1 MNPWEEAPQL
11 SLSNPTSP
19 VIETFQAI
27 QQFEKERKEGSVS
40 SYRRNDAYWMELKN
54 IHAESLI
61 DLTDFVEY
69 LNNKK
74 ESYRKQGIAVR
85 PTPNGSK
92 SSKSSGVRTSCKS
105 SDDAVKKSLN
115 QGAGMQTR
123 KALEEF
129 DQSMSTKFTEEA
141 EFLEKDLIRNFVAQ
155 VESMETELKS
165 LWLRGD
171 RLLYAVKLSDYRAK
185 KNYESY
191 CNLVST
197 QTKQSS
203 EVSHTADVSNA
214 DSTNDIWLAEVC
226 YSVAAARS
234 YEVKDECNKQLKFLF
249 ARAKEFE
256 NRRRS
261 SIAKAGGEKS
271 PNRMA
276 RQIFHL
282 SSLTHTRT
290 T

>member
-27 QQFEKERKEGSVS
+27 QQFEKERKESSGS

-74 ESYRKQGIAVR
+74 ESNRKQGIAVR

-92 SSKSSGVRTSCKS
+92 ASKSSGVRTSCKG

-115 QGAGMQTR
+115 QGAGIQTR

-129 DQSMSTKFTEEA
+129 DQSMSSKFTEEA
-141 EFLEKDLIRNFVAQ
+141 DFLEKDLIRNFVAQ

-185 KNYESY
+185 KNYEAYSS
-191 CNLVST
+191 LVST
-197 QTKQSS
+197 QSRQSPG
-203 EVSHTADVSNA
+203 VSHTADVAIA
-214 DSTNDIWLAEVC
+214 DSAHDVWLAEVC

-261 SIAKAGGEKS
+261 SIAKAGGKK
-271 PNRMA
+271 
-276 RQIFHL
+276 F
-282 SSLTHTRT
+282 
-290 T
+290 

>member
-1 MNPWEEAPQL
+1 MNPWEESPQL
-11 SLSNPTSP
+11 SLTNPTSP
-19 VIETFQAI
+19 VLETFQAI
-27 QQFEKERKEGSVS
+27 QQFEKERKESSVS

-74 ESYRKQGIAVR
+74 ESNRKQGIAVR
-85 PTPNGSK
+85 PTPSGSK
-92 SSKSSGVRTSCKS
+92 SSSKSSGMRTSCKA
-105 SDDAVKKSLN
+105 SDDSIKKSLN
-115 QGAGMQTR
+115 QGAGIQTR

-129 DQSMSTKFTEEA
+129 DASMSTKFTEEA

-165 LWLRGD
+165 LWLKGD
-171 RLLYAVKLSDYRAK
+171 RLLYAVKLSDFRTK
-185 KNYESY
+185 KNYETY
-191 CNLVST
+191 CNLVAT
-197 QTKQSS
+197 QTKQLA
-203 EVSHTADVSNA
+203 EVSHNTDVANTESA
-214 DSTNDIWLAEVC
+214 HDIWLAEVC

-261 SIAKAGGEKS
+261 SIAKAGGGK
-271 PNRMA
+271 
-276 RQIFHL
+276 L
-282 SSLTHTRT
+282 SIAQLC
-290 T
+290 